1 MPPTGQFRNYT
12 CDVFAAVVYS
22 HLTGCGGADP
32 GRRCGGSPCLFHCN
46 LSAHEFPLDCPKLV
60 ILLLYTH
67 TYIYTVIHTQ
77 TEPQVQLLK
86 VHQALP
92 ENV

>member
-1 MPPTGQFRNYT
+1 MPPIGQFRNYT
-12 CDVFAAVVYS
+12 RSVFAAAVYS

-32 GRRCGGSPCLFHCN
+32 GRRCGGSPCLSHCN

-67 TYIYTVIHTQ
+67 ANIYTVIHTCL
-77 TEPQVQLLK
+77 TKSSDYLK
-86 VHQALP
+86 STP
-92 ENV
+92 TTS